1 IEGNQG
7 THDLTIVEDV
17 EIIADN
23 ALEGS
28 IETQNTFANAYTLQ
42 NGSKGIG
49 FYGYTG
55 TTLKGFKAYMT
66 IADNNI
72 KGFAFDF
79 STTGIE
85 GVKAEKNATPV
96 IYDLMGRRVAKA
108 QKGIY
113 VIDGVVTVVK

>member
-1 IEGNQG
+1 M
-7 THDLTIVEDV
+7 TIVDNV
-17 EIIADN
+17 EVIADN

-28 IETQNTFANAYTLQ
+28 IETKNTVANAYTLQ

-55 TTLKGFKAYMT
+55 ATLKGFKAYMT
-66 IADNNI
+66 ISDNSI

-79 STTGIE
+79 SATGIE
-85 GVKAEKNATPV
+85 NVKAEKNAKPV